1 MPSQPNPEEDRVL
14 TLFPG
19 DFGQAWQRAC
29 DRLSGAGYGGTV
41 SDDYIR
47 CSWEVARSAGPQAAV
62 DLASVVSGTAIRAG
76 IQAASLLCEGA
87 ASTAR
92 RWPDEVGRWLRLVE
106 QMAIEAPES
115 MPALLE
121 RTDLLLAELDP
132 AGFETW
138 LRTGL
143 LFAGGNPVRRRKFF
157 TLEQPEARHWLRTKA
172 AGLSFSGM
180 ESRLRPYL
188 TAIWGLRM
196 PLREVP
202 ADAPEQLR
210 RRPGFDGAV
219 MRLPSIFR
227 GFTASD
233 AEKLYRAA
241 VAHVG
246 AHCRF
251 TRTKFLPDGL
261 KPVQVAL
268 VSLIEDARIEQ
279 LAMRELPGL
288 RSLFLPFHAA
298 SPSGPLTAE
307 AMLARL
313 ARALADPSY
322 RDGDGWV
329 AKGRD
334 AFFAGESSWD
344 DQQLSRRIGDLL
356 GNDLGQMRVQFD
368 PRNYVVQ
375 PAYRDDNLSLW
386 DFADEAHQFMDA
398 EQLLEAARIRQSDE
412 NPSPTAQPET
422 DAQPDQPPGRLEIT
436 HRQSDSLTVARYPE
450 FDYVAVCERPEW
462 TTVKEYAPTPGAP
475 DFLLRLLDERPDLA
489 HRFTELIRAAR
500 VNRAERLRRQA
511 EGEFLDL
518 DACID
523 ATISRRVG
531 EIPSPHIHGRYERRS
546 RDLSVL
552 LLLDISQ
559 STADRVRGGSNS
571 VLDVECQAA
580 ALLAHAMS
588 ELGDPFAIAAFSS
601 DGREDVRYVRIK
613 DFSNPYDTS
622 AQANLAGMRSSLSTR
637 LGAAMR
643 HAGSALAKQRSYR
656 RLLLVVTDGQ
666 PSDVDVADERYLVED
681 ARKAT
686 HELRRIGIDT
696 FCVGL
701 DTGAGDYLDRIF
713 GKRNA
718 VRIRSIER
726 LPELLPNLYLMLTR

>member
-14 TLFPG
+14 SLFPG
-19 DFGQAWQRAC
+19 DLAQTWQRAR

-41 SDDYIR
+41 SDDYVR
-47 CSWEVARSAGPQAAV
+47 CSREVATSAGPQAAI
-62 DLASVVSGTAIRAG
+62 DLAPVMSGTAIRAG
-76 IQAASLLCEGA
+76 VRAASLLAEGA

-92 RWPDEVGRWLRLVE
+92 RWPNEFGRWLCLME

-121 RTDLLLAELDP
+121 RTDLLLSELDLP
-132 AGFETW
+132 GFETW

-143 LFAGGNPVRRRKFF
+143 LFAGGDPVRRRKFF
-157 TLEQPEARHWLRTKA
+157 TLEQPEARRWFRREA
-172 AGLSFSGM
+172 AGLGFSDM
-180 ESRLRPYL
+180 ERRLRPYL

-251 TRTKFLPDGL
+251 TLTKFPPGGL
-261 KPVQVAL
+261 KPLQVAL
-268 VSLIEDARIEQ
+268 VSLIEDARVEQ

-288 RSLFLPFHAA
+288 RSLFLPFHSA
-298 SPSGPLTAE
+298 SPSGPVTADS
-307 AMLARL
+307 MLARL

-322 RDGDGWV
+322 RDDDGWV
-329 AKGRD
+329 TKGRD
-334 AFFAGESSWD
+334 AFFSNENRWG

-356 GNDLGQMRVQFD
+356 GNDLGQMRVRFD
-368 PRNYVVQ
+368 SRNYLVQ
-375 PAYRDDNLSLW
+375 PAYRDDNLFLW
-386 DFADEAHQFMDA
+386 NFEDEEHQFLNT
-398 EQLLEAARIRQSDE
+398 EQMLEAARIRQSDE
-412 NPSPTAQPET
+412 DPSPTGQNDADAQPEE
-422 DAQPDQPPGRLEIT
+422 AQGRAEIT
-436 HRQSDSLTVARYPE
+436 HRQSGGLTVAQYAE
-450 FDYVAVCERPEW
+450 FDYVASCARPEW
-462 TTVKEYAPTPGAP
+462 TTVKEYMPTPQSP
-475 DFLLRLLDERPDLA
+475 DFLLRLLDQRPDLT
-489 HRFTELIRAAR
+489 HRFTELIRSAR
-500 VNRAERLRRQA
+500 VSRTERLRRQA

-523 ATISRRVG
+523 ATISLRVG
-531 EIPSPHIHGRYERRS
+531 EAPGSRVHGRYERRS

-552 LLLDISQ
+552 LLLDGSQ
-559 STADRVRGGSNS
+559 STADRVCGGSYS
-571 VLDVECQAA
+571 VLDVERQAA

-588 ELGDPFAIAAFSS
+588 ELGDPFAIAAFAS
-601 DGREDVRYVRIK
+601 DGRENVHYFRVK
-613 DFSNPYDTS
+613 DFSKPYDAS
-622 AQANLAGMRSSLSTR
+622 AQANLAGLRSSLSTR

-643 HAGSALAKQRSYR
+643 HAGSALAQQRSYR

-666 PSDVDVADERYLVED
+666 PSDLDVTDERYLVED

-686 HELRRIGIDT
+686 HELRRMGIDT

-701 DTGAGDYLDRIF
+701 DTGADDYLDRIF